1 MKEVEPGELVMSCA
15 GRDKGR
21 FMIVLKVIDDQYVY
35 VADGKL
41 RKVERPKKKKLKHL
55 KVQNKISDFIRE
67 KLMNG
72 RKVYNEE
79 IRRALEELIE
89 KPDDNRS

>member
-1 MKEVEPGELVMSCA
+1 MKEVEPGQVVMSCA

-21 FMIVLKVIDDQYVY
+21 FMLVVGIIDSEYVY

-41 RKVERPKKKKLKHL
+41 RRIERPKKKKLKHL
-55 KVQNKISDFIRE
+55 KIMNRKSGFIYEKII
-67 KLMNG
+67 NG

-79 IRRALEELIE
+79 IRRALEELVE
-89 KPDDNRS
+89 KPDDNRP

>member
-1 MKEVEPGELVMSCA
+1 MKEVELGQVVMSCA

-21 FMIVLKVIDDQYVY
+21 FMLVVGIIDSQYVY
-35 VADGKL
+35 IADGKL
-41 RKVERPKKKKLKHL
+41 RKIEKPKKKKLKHL
-55 KVQNKISDFIRE
+55 KVLNRKADFIYE
-67 KLMNG
+67 KLING

-79 IRRALEELIE
+79 IRRALEELVE